1 MIGQH
6 KRGRL
11 TDQSMAY
18 ILAGGRGARL
28 FELTSYCCKPCLP
41 FGGRGRVIDFALSN
55 ALHSGISRIAIAAQY
70 QAQGLAEYLQQGWMA
85 RYQRLGASLDL
96 HIASTQRKVYRGTA
110 DAIYQNLSAIQAYH
124 PLYLIILAADH
135 IYKMDYQLMLEQ
147 HVETQADVTIAC
159 ITAPATQAHHY
170 GVIEVDEHDR
180 IFKFVEK
187 PDLLP
192 AQSDDTAPYLVS
204 MGIYIFNFDF
214 LLAQLRHDAAD
225 LYSQHDF
232 GQNIIPHALQAGRV
246 YAHRFENSCVR
257 NHKSIDPYW
266 RDIGTLDSYWA
277 ANLDL
282 IRTESALD
290 LDNPD
295 WPIWSSPYLVMGGEH
310 QHNRIVRSRSSLS
323 SVTAP
328 SLAMNKADLCHSLV
342 FNTVRV
348 MASARLEESV
358 ILPHV
363 EIGQRARLKRVIVDS
378 HVKIPHGLI
387 VGEDAELD
395 SLHFR
400 RLNSGLCLITQA
412 MIDRLH

>member
-1 MIGQH
+1 
-6 KRGRL
+6 
-11 TDQSMAY
+11 
-18 ILAGGRGARL
+18 
-28 FELTSYCCKPCLP
+28 
-41 FGGRGRVIDFALSN
+41 
-55 ALHSGISRIAIAAQY
+55 
-70 QAQGLAEYLQQGWMA
+70 
-85 RYQRLGASLDL
+85 
-96 HIASTQRKVYRGTA
+96 
-110 DAIYQNLSAIQAYH
+110 
-124 PLYLIILAADH
+124 
-135 IYKMDYQLMLEQ
+135 
-147 HVETQADVTIAC
+147 
-159 ITAPATQAHHY
+159 
-170 GVIEVDEHDR
+170 
-180 IFKFVEK
+180 
-187 PDLLP
+187 
-192 AQSDDTAPYLVS
+192 
-204 MGIYIFNFDF
+204 